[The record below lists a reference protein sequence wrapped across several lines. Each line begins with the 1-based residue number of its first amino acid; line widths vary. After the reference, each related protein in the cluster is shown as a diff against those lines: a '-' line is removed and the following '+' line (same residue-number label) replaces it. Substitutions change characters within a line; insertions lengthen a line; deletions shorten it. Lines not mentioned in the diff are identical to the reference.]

1 MASTPDIGSSVVTSI
16 DTAPIHQEPPLHKP
30 SDTPAALATGG
41 EFGCTCGQPECPTP
55 LIARPPNNAVVYLLA
70 DHHPTNNGGGP
81 GGGPD
86 GPDSGGGPDPGG
98 GPDSSGGPDSGDRT
112 GTSDDHADDA
122 AGEDS
127 AGAPGTDSAD
137 ADDDAEDAAMSESDC
152 GAEESDS
159 ADDSAVAGADTAP
172 AAESADADGGSS
184 DAADAPVDAAAADQ
198 DSHADDTTAPAAAA
212 DPAGGESATAEGSA
226 VSNAAER
233 ESTADRGRAGSA
245 GASSAR
251 YRLAAPRCGSPPG
264 YLFGAGVLT
273 SALAAALMDGA
284 QVRQVAHPGPDS
296 VAEPR
301 YGPSRRLA
309 DFVRCRDVTCRFP
322 GCDQPATGCDIDH
335 TVPYPAGPTHPSNL
349 KCLCRFHHMLKTFW
363 GGRRGWR
370 DKQLPDGTIIWTSPT
385 GHTYVTHPGS
395 RQLYPQLCAPTATL
409 WHGEPP
415 VIEAHPLRGLK
426 MPKRRRTRAQD
437 RAARIHAERKLN
449 NPRITERNKPPPF

>member
-1 MASTPDIGSSVVTSI
+1 MA
-16 DTAPIHQEPPLHKP
+16 AL
-30 SDTPAALATGG
+30 AALATGG

-81 GGGPD
+81 D
-86 GPDSGGGPDPGG
+86 
-98 GPDSSGGPDSGDRT
+98 GPDSGDRT
-112 GTSDDHADDA
+112 GTSDDHVDDA

-137 ADDDAEDAAMSESDC
+137 ADDDAEDAATSESDC
-152 GAEESDS
+152 GAEESSS
-159 ADDSAVAGADTAP
+159 AEDSAVAG
-172 AAESADADGGSS
+172 G
-184 DAADAPVDAAAADQ
+184 
-198 DSHADDTTAPAAAA
+198 DTTA
-212 DPAGGESATAEGSA
+212 GGEPATAEGSA
-226 VSNAAER
+226 VSNAAGR

-245 GASSAR
+245 GASAAR

-322 GCDQPATGCDIDH
+322 VVIRPLAAISTTPC
-335 TVPYPAGPTHPSNL
+335 PT
-349 KCLCRFHHMLKTFW
+349 R
-363 GGRRGWR
+363 
-370 DKQLPDGTIIWTSPT
+370 
-385 GHTYVTHPGS
+385 
-395 RQLYPQLCAPTATL
+395 
-409 WHGEPP
+409 P
-415 VIEAHPLRGLK
+415 VRPI
-426 MPKRRRTRAQD
+426 RRT
-437 RAARIHAERKLN
+437 
-449 NPRITERNKPPPF
+449 